1 MADIATH
8 AERYVGTE
16 GGGMDQACECLAE
29 HGAALRIDFRPLK
42 WLSFKSKFEALQIN
56 CDLSFL

>member
-1 MADIATH
+1 LQQELAEIATR

-29 HGAALRIDFRPLK
+29 QGSALRIDFRPLK
-42 WLSFKSKFEALQIN
+42 WFFPSKNLPNLI
-56 CDLSFL
+56 